1 MSYAK
6 LVEEELKELGQLYL
20 GKLYSKEAG
29 QRMAGQRIIE
39 QLLDE
44 GLITPE
50 QLKRV
55 CDNLADSYLKD
66 LADIHFE
73 DTEDT
78 VGGTPVYSNP
88 VYSNEDEVEIEWED
102 MPIKEYTPEED
113 WEDWMTYGRSDDD
126 DTDDTW
132 TNTWIT
138 YGRDD
143 TDSQD
148 NTDTDDTDKK
158 RS

>member
-1 MSYAK
+1 MIYAK
-6 LVEEELKELGQLYL
+6 LVEEELKELGQLYS
-20 GKLYSKEAG
+20 SKEAG
-29 QRMAGQRIIE
+29 QRIAGQRIIE
-39 QLLDE
+39 QLLDDE
-44 GLITPE
+44 LITPD
-50 QLKRV
+50 QLTRV
-55 CDNLADSYLKD
+55 CNYLADRCIKD
-66 LADIHFE
+66 LAEVDRCFE

-113 WEDWMTYGRSDDD
+113 FEDWMTYGRSDDD

-138 YGRDD
+138 YGRSDD

-148 NTDTDDTDKK
+148 NTDDTDKK

>member
-1 MSYAK
+1 MIYEGYAK
-6 LVEEELKELGQLYL
+6 LVEEELKELGQLYS
-20 GKLYSKEAG
+20 KEKEAG
-29 QRMAGQRIIE
+29 QRIAGQQIIE
-39 QLLDE
+39 QLLDDE
-44 GLITPE
+44 LITPE

-55 CDNLADSYLKD
+55 CNYLADSYFKD

-78 VGGTPVYSNP
+78 VGRTPIYSNP

-102 MPIKEYTPEED
+102 MPIKELED
-113 WEDWMTYGRSDDD
+113 DWEGWEDWMDTD
-126 DTDDTW
+126 DTDDDTW

-138 YGRDD
+138 YGGRSDD
-143 TDSQD
+143 TDSKD
-148 NTDTDDTDKK
+148 NTDEK